1 MKKFYKLVTIGQGA
15 GGHDETKY
23 VIQLDGKPVQT
34 PSRVPLSA
42 PNKTL
47 AEAIAAEWIAQGE
60 KIDPETMPLTQ
71 ILTTA
76 QDHVVRERQGITDKL
91 LQYLNTDLLCYRA
104 TLPQD
109 LAERQAACW
118 DEWLG
123 WFERT
128 YGAALVT
135 TTDLQALT
143 QPEPAQ
149 NAVAETVK
157 ALDDMRFCVLQ
168 LVTMLTG
175 SLVLGLAF
183 TASEASPEQVFN
195 AANIE
200 ENYKYQIYN
209 EAEHGTAPQQEK
221 AQRAMQRDLEAARL
235 FRDSLA

>member
-1 MKKFYKLVTIGQGA
+1 MKKFYKLVTVAQGGA
-15 GGHDETKY
+15 GQDKTGY
-23 VIQLDGKPVQT
+23 VIHLDGKPVQT
-34 PSRVPLSA
+34 PSRVPLCA
-42 PNKTL
+42 PNKAL
-47 AEAIAAEWIAQGE
+47 AEAIAAEWTAQGE

-76 QDHVVRERQGITDKL
+76 QDHVVRERAGITAKM
-91 LQYLNTDLLCYRA
+91 LQYLDTDLLCYRA
-104 TLPQD
+104 ELPQD

-128 YGAALVT
+128 YGSALIT
-135 TTDLQALT
+135 TTALQALT
-143 QPEPAQ
+143 QPEAAQ
-149 NAVAETVK
+149 RAVADTVA

-183 TASEASPEQVFN
+183 TAAEASPEQVFN

-221 AQRAMQRDLEAARL
+221 TQRAMQRDLEAARL